1 MYIQLDQVINCDI
14 ELELLLRDCECE
26 HLSEHYTAILTD
38 EYEVIHASEISFF
51 EKLSVPIVAV
61 VDQLVEGN
69 AIVFRDTQ
77 NRIWITEEEYEQ
89 LFT

>member
-1 MYIQLDQVINCDI
+1 MYIQIDQVINCDI

-26 HLSEHYTAILTD
+26 HLSEHYTAILD
-38 EYEVIHASEISFF
+38 DSYEVTSTSEISFF
-51 EKLSVPIVAV
+51 EKLSVPIVV
-61 VDQLVEGN
+61 VTDTIIEGN
-69 AIVFRDTQ
+69 AVVFRDTQ